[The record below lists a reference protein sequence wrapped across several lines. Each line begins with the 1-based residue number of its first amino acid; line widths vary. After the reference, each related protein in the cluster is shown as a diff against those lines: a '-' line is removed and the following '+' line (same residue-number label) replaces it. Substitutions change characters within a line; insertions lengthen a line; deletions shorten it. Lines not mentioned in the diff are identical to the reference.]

1 MQTVLFQGVQC
12 NVVRLNYGNGRVALQ
27 LIVVDDGE
35 QMATATTN
43 LPEVPLAADE
53 VIIKTYSENAGL
65 LEALVAG
72 GIVTPTGRT
81 AQAGFHAV
89 PICRLL
95 P

>member
-12 NVVRLNYGNGRVALQ
+12 NVVRQTYSNGRISLRLVAAA
-27 LIVVDDGE
+27 DGE
-35 QMATATTN
+35 PMAAVTTN
-43 LPEVPLAADE
+43 LPEVDLADDELIVKNADE
-53 VIIKTYSENAGL
+53 NEGL

-81 AQAGFHAV
+81 AQVGFNKG